1 MNTLTIL
8 DANTSII
15 PEGLYLELANALK
28 KDFDDK
34 EYNVL
39 ELHFKL
45 EGFADGFPECLFDC
59 NSALRYLKK
68 QCDNM
73 DIVKEVFDVYFKDS
87 MYYDI
92 EDDEIIWFNQEDS
105 DDDES
110 DDDCETCC
118 LCCNEL
124 IDHDGYTSCE
134 TCNKIVCYRCDRNT
148 CLTWNWETNQPF
160 TCWACD
166 IKNFILN

>member
-15 PEGLYLELANALK
+15 HEGLYLELANALK

-73 DIVKEVFDVYFKDS
+73 DIVKEIFEVAN
-87 MYYDI
+87 DI
-92 EDDEIIWFNQEDS
+92 IKEMKLADTNYKIITNGGDFQSSQHLHFHLVSGEVKKSFNE
-105 DDDES
+105 
-110 DDDCETCC
+110 
-118 LCCNEL
+118 
-124 IDHDGYTSCE
+124 
-134 TCNKIVCYRCDRNT
+134 
-148 CLTWNWETNQPF
+148 
-160 TCWACD
+160 
-166 IKNFILN
+166 